1 MTDLETQQALFLKE
15 MKKLGLKE
23 SAALSSQ
30 FQKLCFLIFL
40 PGFSCALMLF
50 GVILIPFGFLNRE
63 SGNLIVGMALI
74 GFIWIFLIAPYL
86 CWKYAESYLHIR
98 SEYLGR
104 QNKGNSYA
112 YICETQKLFFIWRHQ
127 YFFELRRIFRSPRD

>member
-1 MTDLETQQALFLKE
+1 MADLETQQELFLKE
-15 MKKLGLKE
+15 MKKLGWRE

-50 GVILIPFGFLNRE
+50 GVILIPLGFLDHKFE
-63 SGNLIVGMALI
+63 SLIVGVAVI
-74 GFIWIFLIAPYL
+74 GFFWVFLIAPYL
-86 CWKYAESYLHIR
+86 CRKYAESYLRIR

-104 QNKGNSYA
+104 QNRGNSYA
-112 YICETQKLFFIWRHQ
+112 YICETKKLFFIWRHQ
-127 YFFELRRIFRSPRD
+127 YFFELHRIFRFARD